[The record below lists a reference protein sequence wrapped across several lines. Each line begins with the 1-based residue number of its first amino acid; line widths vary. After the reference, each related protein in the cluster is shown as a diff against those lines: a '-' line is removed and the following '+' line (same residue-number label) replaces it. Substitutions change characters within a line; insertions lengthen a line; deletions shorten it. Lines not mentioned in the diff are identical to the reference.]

1 MRLTIDLDAAAAA
14 FYTRVA
20 ESARLPLETVVADA
34 LFKRASFPSK
44 RSASPDRRPVPG
56 YHDSGTGHFFHLL
69 RRFFAVFVPLPDMA
83 GIVFSMAE
91 CYNIRDHR
99 NMEGSRMK
107 SIRDVYKIGKGP
119 SSSHTMGPERAARLF
134 LSKYPDAETYRVVL
148 YGSLSKTGRGHG
160 TDRVLYEV
168 LGRERTE
175 VVFSEETPHSL
186 PHPNTLDF
194 FACREG
200 KPYATMRVAS
210 IGGGDIRI
218 EGQDAPEE
226 QDEVYPENS
235 FAEIAQFCRWR
246 YISLSE
252 YVELNEGPG
261 IWDFLAEVW
270 QTMKQAIADGLAAEG
285 TLPGGLNVE
294 RKAKRLYAQSKEN
307 ERPQVR
313 ELRIVCAYAFAV
325 SEQNA
330 DNGTIV
336 TAPTCG
342 SAGVLPAVLLYM
354 QRTHNIP
361 DAQVLRAL
369 AVAGLF
375 GALVK
380 RNGSISGAECGCQA
394 EIGTACS
401 MAAAALCALMGLS
414 IEETEYAAEIA
425 MEHHLGLT
433 CDPICGLVQIPCIE
447 RNAVAAKRAMDA
459 FNLSGLLCGSRNI
472 SFDMVVRTMKETGL
486 HISAKYRETSEGGLA
501 KLYDRRAAN

>member
-1 MRLTIDLDAAAAA
+1 
-14 FYTRVA
+14 
-20 ESARLPLETVVADA
+20 
-34 LFKRASFPSK
+34 
-44 RSASPDRRPVPG
+44 
-56 YHDSGTGHFFHLL
+56 
-69 RRFFAVFVPLPDMA
+69 
-83 GIVFSMAE
+83 
-91 CYNIRDHR
+91 
-99 NMEGSRMK
+99 MK

-218 EGQDAPEE
+218 EGQDAPQE

-261 IWDFLAEVW
+261 IWDFLAVVW
-270 QTMKQAIADGLAAEG
+270 QTMKQAVADGLAAEG

-294 RKAKRLYAQSKEN
+294 RKAQYLYNQRHID
-307 ERPQVR
+307 ERPETR
-313 ELRIVCAYAFAV
+313 ENRIVCAYAFAV

-330 DNGTIV
+330 CAERIV

-342 SAGVLPAVLLYM
+342 SSGVVPSVLYYQQKKRGYSDTDIIHALAAAGVVGNLIKTNA
-354 QRTHNIP
+354 
-361 DAQVLRAL
+361 
-369 AVAGLF
+369 
-375 GALVK
+375 
-380 RNGSISGAECGCQA
+380 SISGSECGCQA
-394 EIGTACS
+394 EIGSACA
-401 MAAAALCALMGLS
+401 MASAALAELFGLDLDK
-414 IEETEYAAEIA
+414 IEYAAEIA
-425 MEHHLGLT
+425 IEHHLGLT

-447 RNAVAAKRAMDA
+447 RNAVAAMRAINA
-459 FNLSGLLCGSRNI
+459 VSLASFLSDSRKI
-472 SFDMVVRTMKETGL
+472 SLDKVIRVMKETGL
-486 HISAKYRETSEGGLA
+486 DISKKYKETAEAGLA
-501 KLYDRRAAN
+501 KLKFSGNTTDSAKG